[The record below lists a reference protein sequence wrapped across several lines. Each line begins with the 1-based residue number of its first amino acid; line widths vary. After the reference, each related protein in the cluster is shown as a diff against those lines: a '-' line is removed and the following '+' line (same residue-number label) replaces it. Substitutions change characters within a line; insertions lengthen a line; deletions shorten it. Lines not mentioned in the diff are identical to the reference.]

1 MMRNLR
7 LAERLGTS
15 LVILLLGGLLGAT
28 LVRLGPG
35 FGTDE
40 RELDPRLSPQGLA
53 ALRKEKAA
61 QSNIVRFYGRYLG
74 GLVRGDLG
82 VSASLNL
89 PVADLLRERWA
100 VTACTAGLGLGIGWL
115 AGLFLAIFNQF
126 ARVRV
131 FDPAAGVF
139 STVLL
144 STPAAVL
151 AICFA
156 HWRAPAT
163 LAISAVVLPRVFRYA
178 RNLIVDARLRPHVLT
193 AVAKGVAPA
202 RVVLWHVLPP
212 VTPQLIALLGVSLNL
227 AFTAAIPIEA
237 LCDVPGL
244 GQLAWQAAL
253 SRDLPVLVSVTLVLA
268 AVTLAANMASECIN
282 ERGAS

>member
-7 LAERLGTS
+7 LAERLSTS
-15 LVILLLGGLLGAT
+15 IVTLLLGGLLGAT

-35 FGTDE
+35 FGTDD
-40 RELDPRLSPQGLA
+40 RELDPRLGARSLA
-53 ALRKEKAA
+53 ALRKEKAE
-61 QSNIVRFYGRYLG
+61 QSNIVRFYGQYLS

-89 PVADLLRERWA
+89 PVVDLLRERWA
-100 VTACTAGLGLGIGWL
+100 VTAGTAGLGLGIGWL
-115 AGLFLAIFNQF
+115 AGLFLAIFNRF

-131 FDPAAGVF
+131 FDPAAGAF
-139 STVLL
+139 STLLL

-163 LAISAVVLPRVFRYA
+163 LAVSAVVLPRVFRYA
-178 RNLIVDARLRPHVLT
+178 RNLVLVAGRQPHVLT
-193 AVAKGVAPA
+193 AVAKGLTPA

-212 VTPQLIALLGVSLNL
+212 VTPQLVALLGVSLNL

-268 AVTLAANMASECIN
+268 AVTLAANMAAECVN
-282 ERGAS
+282 ERGTS